1 MKKICIKAVNVFILM
16 LVLLT
21 FGMGSKV
28 VPASDINSGN
38 NSVVKIMIEEDN
50 GNIKYQTGI
59 CVGKFTEGSD
69 RFILTTKTNLEKN
82 VKRVTTKFNGLEDI
96 ELTIKKISDKANMAV
111 LSIASG
117 SNGEFNPVKV
127 GDAGSLKVGETVRII
142 GFSNGDEKAQ
152 TKQTVISSVDIRSDF
167 KSFAVAGT
175 VDEVSHGS
183 AVFDSK
189 DNLVGMIVDPDPSVS
204 DRTDI
209 VYINYISSVLSD
221 SSYEKYED
229 KTSMFIIIGIAAAV
243 VIAVI
248 IALVLVHG
256 KKNKGKKI
264 EKEVAPD
271 DHSDGRTVAIV
282 PPSSRGESSNQP
294 GIAIVGVTGYFA
306 GKRFPVP
313 KHVIIGRDP
322 KRVQIVFPD
331 KTMGVSALHCE
342 LRNNSGALMLVDL
355 GSTYGTFLQNGE
367 KLQPSNPHLI
377 SPGEEFYLG
386 TKDNRFKV
394 TM

>member
-1 MKKICIKAVNVFILM
+1 MKKLCVKAVNVFVLI

-21 FGMGSKV
+21 FSKV
-28 VPASDINSGN
+28 NTVVYASTLNSDN
-38 NSVVKIMIEEDN
+38 NSIVKLRIEQKN
-50 GNIKYQTGI
+50 GNIVEQTGI
-59 CVGKFTEGSD
+59 CVGKFTEGAD
-69 RFILTTKTNLEKN
+69 RFILTTKTKLEKN
-82 VKRVTTKFNGLEDI
+82 VKKVTTKFNGLEEI
-96 ELTIKKISDKANMAV
+96 ELTVKKVSDKTNMAV

-117 SNGEFNPVKV
+117 SNGEFKPVKV
-127 GDAGSLKVGETVRII
+127 GDASSLKVGETIRII

-152 TKQTVISSVDIRSDF
+152 TKQTVISSTDIRSDF
-167 KSFAVAGT
+167 KSFGT
-175 VDEVSHGS
+175 TGMVDEINYGA
-183 AVFDSK
+183 AVFDNK
-189 DNLVGMIVDPDPSVS
+189 DNLVGMVVDPDPSVS

-209 VYINYISSVLSD
+209 VYVNYISSVLSD

-229 KTSMFIIIGIAAAV
+229 KTSIYIIIAIGAAV

-248 IALVLVHG
+248 LAVVLAMG
-256 KKNKGKKI
+256 KKNKGKKL

-271 DHSDGRTVAIV
+271 DHSDGRTVAIL
-282 PPSSRGESSNQP
+282 PSSSKSGNSAQT

-313 KHVIIGRDP
+313 KHIIIGRDP
-322 KRVQIVFPD
+322 KKVQIVFPD
-331 KTMGVSALHCE
+331 KTMGVSAVHCE
-342 LRNNSGALMLVDL
+342 LRNNAGALMLVDL

-367 KLQPSNPHLI
+367 KLQPSSPHLV